1 MYLIDGYNLL
11 HQFYKNIGEDKINY
25 YREELIYLIKDYC
38 EIKRKKA
45 QIFFDVKNV
54 PLALLP
60 PIRLKSD
67 YLKVSYVKDADL
79 AIINILENTKDITRY
94 TVISSDRKITDYAQK
109 RGFKVFSSKNFK
121 TILLTFKLE

>member
-11 HQFYKNIGEDKINY
+11 HQFYKDIDENKIDY
-25 YREELIYLIKDYC
+25 YRKELIFLIKDYC
-38 EIKRKKA
+38 EDKKKKA
-45 QIFFDVKNV
+45 QIFFDVKGI
-54 PLALLP
+54 PLVLLSP
-60 PIRLKSD
+60 TILKSE

-94 TVISSDRKITDYAQK
+94 KVVSSDKRIMDYAK
-109 RGFKVFSSKNFK
+109 KKGFRVFSSKNFK

>member
-11 HQFYKNIGEDKINY
+11 HQFYKDIDENKINY

-45 QIFFDVKNV
+45 QIFFDVKSV
-54 PLALLP
+54 PISLLP

-94 TVISSDRKITDYAQK
+94 TVISSDRKITGYAQK
-109 RGFKVFSSKNFK
+109 KGFKVFTAKKFK
-121 TILLTFKLE
+121 TILLTFKL